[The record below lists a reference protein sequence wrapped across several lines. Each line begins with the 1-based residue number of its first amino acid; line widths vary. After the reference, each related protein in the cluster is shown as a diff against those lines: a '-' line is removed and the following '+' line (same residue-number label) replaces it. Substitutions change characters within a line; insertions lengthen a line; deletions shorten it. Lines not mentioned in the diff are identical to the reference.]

1 MKMRSFLLISNRVK
15 NMPPHFFSSLVKKVE
30 ATKATGMDIINLGR
44 GNPDQPTPDH
54 IIKALQQAAERPDT
68 HGYSPFNGIPEFR
81 KAVADYY
88 KREYGVDVDPD
99 TEVAILGGSK
109 IGLVEVPL
117 AMLNDDDILLLP
129 DPGYPDYLS
138 GVSLANIAYE
148 TMPLLKENGYMPDFD
163 AIPDIVK
170 QKAKVMYLNYPNNPT
185 SAVATIPFFDEAVSF
200 AKENELFILHDMAY
214 GGIGFDG
221 EKPVSF
227 LQAAGAKE
235 IGIEMYTLSKTY
247 NMAGWRV
254 AFAVGNAEMIAAIN
268 TLQSHLFISIF
279 PGIQH
284 AAIAALGDDQACVRD
299 LTALYEGRRN
309 VLINE
314 AKRIGW
320 DVEAPKA
327 SFFAWLPVPEG
338 YSSEAFAD
346 ILLQKAGVVVAPGHG
361 FGKHG
366 EGYVRVGL
374 LESEERIAEAV
385 RRIEKL
391 GIFSNSGV

>member
-1 MKMRSFLLISNRVK
+1 MLMSNRVR
-15 NMPPHFFSSLVKKVE
+15 NMPPHFFSSLVKKVDS
-30 ATKATGMDIINLGR
+30 AKAAGLDIINLGR
-44 GNPDQPTPDH
+44 GNPDQPTPPH
-54 IIKALQQAAERPDT
+54 IIRALQQAAERPDT
-68 HGYSPFNGIPEFR
+68 HGYSPFDGIPEFR
-81 KAVADYY
+81 KAISDFY
-88 KREYGVDVDPD
+88 KREYDVDVDPN

-117 AMLNDDDILLLP
+117 AMMNEGDLLLLP

-148 TMPLLKENGYMPDFD
+148 TMPLLKENGFMPDFGALSD
-163 AIPDIVK
+163 DVK

-185 SAVATIPFFDEAVSF
+185 SAIATVPFFEETVSF
-200 AKENELFILHDMAY
+200 AKENEIFILHDMAY

-227 LQAAGAKE
+227 MQAEGAKE

-254 AFAVGNAEMIAAIN
+254 AFAVGNRDMIKAIN
-268 TLQSHLFISIF
+268 QLQHHLFISLF
-279 PGIQH
+279 PAVQY
-284 AAIAALGDDQACVRD
+284 AAIAALTEDQGCVRD
-299 LTALYEGRRN
+299 LTALYEGRRD
-309 VLINE
+309 VLITE
-314 AKRIGW
+314 CKRIGW
-320 DVEAPKA
+320 DVDAPKA
-327 SFFAWLPVPEG
+327 SFFAWLPVPPG
-338 YSSEAFAD
+338 YTSEAFAD
-346 ILLQKAGVVVAPGHG
+346 ILLQQAGVVVAPGHG

-374 LESEERIAEAV
+374 LASEERIAEAV

-391 GIFSNSGV
+391 GIFSVSEA

>member
-1 MKMRSFLLISNRVK
+1 MLISKRVQ

-30 ATKATGMDIINLGR
+30 AAKAAGLDIINLGR

-54 IIKALQQAAERPDT
+54 IIKALQQAAERPET

-81 KAVADYY
+81 KAISEFY
-88 KREYGVDVDPD
+88 KREYDVDVDPE

-117 AMLNDDDILLLP
+117 AMMDQGDLLLLP

-138 GVSLANIAYE
+138 GISLANIAYE
-148 TMPLLKENGYMPDFD
+148 TMPLLKENDFMPDFD
-163 AIPDIVK
+163 ALSEDVK
-170 QKAKVMYLNYPNNPT
+170 QRAKIMYLNYPNNPT
-185 SAVATIPFFDEAVSF
+185 SAIATVPFFEKAISF
-200 AKENELFILHDMAY
+200 AKENNIFILHDMAY

-227 LQAAGAKE
+227 LQADGAKE

-254 AFAVGNAEMIAAIN
+254 AFAVGNRQMIEAIN
-268 TLQSHLFISIF
+268 ELQHHLFISLF
-279 PGIQH
+279 PAVQH
-284 AAIAALGDDQACVRD
+284 AAIAALTEDQACVRD

-309 VLINE
+309 VLITE
-314 AKRIGW
+314 CQRIGW

-327 SFFAWLPVPEG
+327 SFFAWLPVPQG
-338 YSSEAFAD
+338 YTSETFAD
-346 ILLQKAGVVVAPGHG
+346 ILLHQAGVVVAPGHG
-361 FGKHG
+361 FGTHG

-374 LESEERIAEAV
+374 LASEERIAEAV

-391 GIFSNSGV
+391 GIFSSSGV

>member
-1 MKMRSFLLISNRVK
+1 MISNRLR
-15 NMPPHFFSSLVKKVE
+15 NMPPHFFSGLVKKVE
-30 ATKATGMDIINLGR
+30 AAKQSGMDIINLGR

-54 IIKALQQAAERPDT
+54 IIKALQQAAERPEN
-68 HGYSPFNGIPEFR
+68 HGYSPFNGIPELR
-81 KAVADYY
+81 KAVAEFYY
-88 KREYGVDVDPD
+88 REYGVHIDPD
-99 TEVAILGGSK
+99 TEVAVLGGSK
-109 IGLVEVPL
+109 IGLVEIPL
-117 AMLNDDDILLLP
+117 AMMDEGDLLLLP

-138 GVSLANIAYE
+138 GVSLANIEYE
-148 TMPLLKENGYMPDFD
+148 TMPLVKENEYMPDFSSISD
-163 AIPDIVK
+163 EAK

-185 SAVATIPFFDEAVSF
+185 SAVATIPFFEEAIFF
-200 AKENELFILHDMAY
+200 ARENGIFIVHDMAY

-221 EKPVSF
+221 VKPISF
-227 LQAAGAKE
+227 LQAEGSKD

-254 AFAVGNAEMIAAIN
+254 AFAVGNAKMIEAISR
-268 TLQSHLFISIF
+268 LQSQLFIGMF

-284 AAIAALGDDQACVRD
+284 AAIAALSADQSCVSE
-299 LTALYEGRRN
+299 LTALYESRRN
-309 VLINE
+309 VLIRE
-314 AKRIGW
+314 CQRIGW

-338 YSSEAFAD
+338 YTSESFAD
-346 ILLQKAGVVVAPGHG
+346 ILLQQAGVVVAAGNG

-391 GIFSNSGV
+391 GIFSVVES